1 MKLMGFM
8 MDTTIAVRYL
18 QAIGQAQRLAIFR
31 QLAKAGDQG
40 MTAGSIAESLDLA
53 PSQASFHLKELRT
66 SGLCFDE
73 REGRFMRYRI
83 KPSAVREL
91 LDFLLEDCCQGRK
104 DLCSPALLQTNT
116 SSH

>member
-1 MKLMGFM
+1 
-8 MDTTIAVRYL
+8 MDITIAVRCL

-31 QLAKAGDQG
+31 QLAQAGDHG
-40 MTAGSIAESLDLA
+40 MTAGSIAESLGLA
-53 PSQASFHLKELRT
+53 PPQASFHLKELKT
-66 SGLCFDE
+66 SGLCFGE

-104 DLCSPALLQTNT
+104 DLCSPALLQANT
-116 SSH
+116 SNH